1 MKTEDLIARLSAE
14 PEGAPAGSLA
24 SGVALALA
32 AGLTVTLA
40 LFAVLLGPRSDLG
53 AHIGQPV
60 TAAKTLIPLALGL
73 LALVLSLRVARPAET
88 PGPAKWGL
96 GALPLLAAALVLW
109 AFATSLPE
117 ARMVLFLGHSIPV
130 CLPAIVLLSAP
141 ILAGLVTALRRGAP
155 EHPARLGAFAG
166 LAAAGLATTVYS
178 LFCTEDSPL
187 FYVTWY
193 GLGILIVTG
202 VGAILGARLLRW

>member
-1 MKTEDLIARLSAE
+1 MKTEDLIARLAAE

-24 SGVALALA
+24 SGVTLMLA
-32 AGLTVTLA
+32 AGLAVTLA
-40 LFAVLLGPRSDLG
+40 LFALLLGLRPDLG
-53 AHIGQPV
+53 IHVSQPV
-60 TAAKTLIPLALGL
+60 TAAKTLIPLAAGL
-73 LALVLSLRVARPAET
+73 LALALTLRVARPAGT
-88 PGPAKWGL
+88 AGSTKWGL
-96 GALPLLAAALVLW
+96 VALPLAAAGLVLW
-109 AFATSLPE
+109 AFATSLPD
-117 ARMVLFLGHSIPV
+117 ARMALFLGHSIPV